1 MPARAAWKG
10 VIKLSLITIPIRVF
24 PATNTS
30 ADVSFRQLH
39 RKCKTPIQMKK
50 WCPHCDVEV
59 SSDEIVKGHESSKGR
74 FVLVEEEDIAKLRPE
89 STRTIDVAHVVEAST
104 IDPIYIERAYYLAP
118 EGKAAAS
125 SFAVLRESLAG
136 RAGVGRL
143 ALHGREYLVAVLPRD
158 TALIMYTLRTAGEV
172 RDVKGI
178 DALDLAPAKVKPDEL
193 KLARQV
199 LQHFDSGRDL
209 SSFTDHYQQS
219 LRAMLKEK
227 ERDDEVVEI
236 DEGKPSARPSKVVN
250 LMDALRQS
258 LNRVETRKP
267 ARAGARPR
275 KRARAHTKPRRR
287 AS

>member
-1 MPARAAWKG
+1 MPVRATWKG

-24 PATNTS
+24 PATNPAS
-30 ADVSFRQLH
+30 DVSFRQLH

-50 WCPHCDVEV
+50 WCPHCDEEV
-59 SSDEIVKGHESSKGR
+59 SSDEIVKGHETAKGR
-74 FVLVEEEDIAKLRPE
+74 FVLVEEEEIAKLRPE
-89 STRTIDVAHVVEAST
+89 STRTVEISHIVEAST
-104 IDPIYIERAYYLAP
+104 IDPIYIERAYFLAP
-118 EGKAAAS
+118 DSKAAGS
-125 SFAVLRESLAG
+125 SFAVLRESLAD

-158 TALIMYTLRTAGEV
+158 NALIMYTLRTAGEV
-172 RDVKGI
+172 RDAKGI
-178 DALDLAPAKVKPDEL
+178 DALDLARVKVKPDEL

-209 SSFTDHYQQS
+209 ASFTDHYQQS

-227 ERDDEVVEI
+227 ERDDEVVEV
-236 DEGKPSARPSKVVN
+236 DEGKPSGKPSKVVN

-267 ARAGARPR
+267 ARAGARAR
-275 KRARAHTKPRRR
+275 KSVRAHAKPRRR

>member
-1 MPARAAWKG
+1 MPARATWKG

-24 PATNTS
+24 PATNAGS
-30 ADVSFRQLH
+30 DVSFRQLH

-50 WCPHCDVEV
+50 WCPHCDEEV
-59 SSDEIVKGHESSKGR
+59 SSGEIVKGHESSKGR

-172 RDVKGI
+172 RDVKAI
-178 DALDLAPAKVKPDEL
+178 DALDLARMKVKADEL